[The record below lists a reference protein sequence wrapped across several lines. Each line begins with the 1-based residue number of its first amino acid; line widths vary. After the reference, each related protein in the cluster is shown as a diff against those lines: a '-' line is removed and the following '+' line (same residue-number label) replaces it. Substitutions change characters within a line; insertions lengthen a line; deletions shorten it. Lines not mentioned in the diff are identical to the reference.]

1 MFGYIRPDS
10 KELKVKEYELYKS
23 TYCGLCRVM
32 GKRYSF
38 LYKMSLSYDFVFMVL
53 LRLYC
58 SDQTPYFSKRRCI
71 AHPTKKK
78 VMMNGNEAL
87 DTASDVG
94 VIMLYHNFIDKINDK
109 DGIKSLLCRLVL
121 PELKRLRQKACKSSE
136 MIAEFDKQVGDSLKE
151 LSDLEKQNCPSVD
164 LPAEVFGKILGNAL
178 SIGYE
183 GNQKR
188 TVYEIGRNIGKWIYI
203 SDALDD
209 IDKDESAKK
218 FNPFLASFGNAE
230 EAKKH
235 GNAVSNSLLN
245 QLNNAYNALILLDG
259 SDKGI
264 YNILDNIITIGNVNT
279 QEEILKR
286 KGFITQNSQK
296 EELNKQ

>member
-23 TYCGLCRVM
+23 AYCGLCRVM

-58 SDQTPYFSKRRCI
+58 SEEMPSFSRKRCI

-78 VMMNGNEAL
+78 VMMDENEAL

-94 VIMLYHNFIDKINDK
+94 VIMLYHDFLDKINDK
-109 DGIKSLLCRLVL
+109 DGIKSFFCRLAL
-121 PELKRLRQKACKSSE
+121 PELKRLRKKACRSSE
-136 MIAEFDKQVGDSLKE
+136 LIAFFDQSVNQSLKE
-151 LSDLEKQNCPSVD
+151 LSEYEKQNCPSID
-164 LPAEVFGKILGNAL
+164 LPAEAFGSILGNAL
-178 SIGYE
+178 SVGYE
-183 GNQKR
+183 GDKKR
-188 TVYEIGRNIGKWIYI
+188 TVYEIGRNLGKWIYI

-209 IDKDESAKK
+209 IDKDEKTKK
-218 FNPFLASFGNAE
+218 YNPFLATFKNAE

-235 GNAVSNSLLN
+235 GNTVSNALLN

-259 SDKGI
+259 NDKGV
-264 YNILDNIITIGNVNT
+264 YNILDNIIRIGNINT

-286 KGFITQNSQK
+286 NGFITQNSQK
-296 EELNKQ
+296 EE